1 MTVADIRFDWNPSM
15 DAVPESLRGYPAEM
29 GEKGGRGYTLSAM
42 SGCVR
47 EMVRRLASQRGTP
60 RLGYVTMR
68 LKEPGSGADRVFFFE
83 RFTELELPWD
93 PLPMFDVDD
102 LGRKEMALDIIRA
115 GMGELAARTGADV
128 AHVLRACEEVRRAGY
143 ENRWVWRRKQ
153 GPSKMAAEAVVEH
166 DSESVAVSLVVYGR
180 QGQMMRDVP
189 VARIPAVPHTWP
201 FYDDYLGELFW
212 EGEVAVLEGRSGVR
226 VEVDMETGEVRRS
239 GEPQF
244 YPPAL
249 TLLGQRDADFPGR
262 GPAAR

>member
-47 EMVRRLASQRGTP
+47 EMVRRLASRRGTP
-60 RLGYVTMR
+60 RLGYVAMC
-68 LKEPGSGADRVFFFE
+68 LKAPESGADRVFFFE

-189 VARIPAVPHTWP
+189 VARIPAVSHTWP

-249 TLLGQRDADFPGR
+249 TLLGQRDADFPR
-262 GPAAR
+262 WSTTAR